1 MIPKALTQQ
10 LPTSAWARLPAPQTR
25 RFVSHEVLRLIRRTD
40 LGEASLKAFRFQAPS
55 DCLANSRR
63 IRDALVQNLIEQGL
77 LMGPS
82 PDQEN
87 WGQTVR
93 RWFGLPRQTDER
105 GVTSAEQLMR
115 LNQRH
120 GPLVLTLQ
128 GALAPG
134 QGDDTYTRHHAV
146 VLIASFSV
154 DSARVGILID
164 GNDLQHNTA
173 INRIAHWLTSQ
184 GQHMHLSQLTL
195 EDLERINS
203 DSTTQP
209 DSAQGEDHVQ
219 GTDVLQTAFRLVD
232 LDALVARSE
241 QRYLQK
247 EQFAIADGAHS
258 ERPNLLEGDR
268 SLSTS
273 DESIPAEVLTEL
285 RQAIR
290 QNPQLVERFEP
301 EL

>member
-1 MIPKALTQQ
+1 MIPQALTQP
-10 LPTSAWARLPAPQTR
+10 LRTLASARLPTPQTR

-87 WGQTVR
+87 WGETVR

-134 QGDDTYTRHHAV
+134 QGDDIYTRHHAV